1 MKSKVTA
8 VDEAV
13 EIISPGDTVTIS
25 GNGEALL
32 PDRVLQALEK
42 RYLASDQPRDL
53 TLYYPIIPG
62 MQREGTGLDRLAHAG
77 LIKRIITGTYYTLNV
92 RKICKLLQTNEV
104 EAYLIPMGANWQLMR
119 AIAGGMPGAITPVG
133 VGSFIDP
140 RKGRA
145 KLTPRTKEDI
155 VEVIELDG
163 KEYLF
168 YRSFPI
174 NVAIIRGTTADEW
187 GNISI
192 EEEPASLGILD
203 MAMAAKNSGG
213 TVIAQVKRITKVG
226 TIHPYRVVVPGIFV
240 DKIVLDPHQQDF
252 FPYNPYYT
260 GDARMPVD
268 QFEGLPLNWQKVI
281 ARRAAMQLRPGQVIN
296 LGFGLPAGVPAVA
309 QEEGLS
315 DDVVFGVE
323 HGPLGGTPATKE
335 SFGAGVNALA
345 IMDSPD
351 IFNMY
356 DGGSL
361 DITFLGLAQLD
372 QAGNVNVSNIGGMQ
386 NLGGFMDIIWR
397 TPEIVFCGAFSAGG
411 FRADIRDEKLVI
423 LTEGKIRKFVKKPAE
438 KTFDASR
445 ANRQGQKVTYVT
457 ERAVFELGEE
467 GIILTEIAPGIDL
480 KEDVLDH
487 MEFEP
492 VIRNPVQIM
501 SRRLFRP
508 EIMGLKETFSA

>member
-1 MKSKVTA
+1 MQSKMTA
-8 VDEAV
+8 VDEAI
-13 EIISPGDTVTIS
+13 EGIRSGDTVTIS

-32 PDRVLQALEK
+32 PDLVLQALEK
-42 RYLASDQPRDL
+42 KFLKCGQPREL

-62 MQREGTGLDRLAHAG
+62 MQREGTGLDRLAHSG

-92 RKICKLLQTNEV
+92 RKVCKLLQTNEV

-133 VGSFIDP
+133 VGSFVDP
-140 RKGRA
+140 RKGRT
-145 KLTPRTKEDI
+145 KLTPRTTEDI
-155 VEVIELDG
+155 VTVIELDG

-174 NVAIIRGTTADEW
+174 DIAIIRGTTADEW

-213 TVIAQVKRITKVG
+213 RVIAQVKRITEVG
-226 TIHPYRVVVPGIFV
+226 SIHPYRVVVPGIFV
-240 DKIVLDPHQQDF
+240 DKVVVDPHQQDF

-260 GDARMPVD
+260 GDARMPID
-268 QFEGLPLNWQKVI
+268 QFEGLVLNWQKVI

-296 LGFGLPAGVPAVA
+296 LGFGLPAGVPSVA
-309 QEEGLS
+309 HEEGLS
-315 DDVVFGVE
+315 DAVIFGVE

-335 SFGAGVNALA
+335 SFGAGINALA

-351 IFNMY
+351 VFNMY
-356 DGGSL
+356 DGGGL

-397 TPEIVFCGAFSAGG
+397 TPEIVFCGAFLAGG

-423 LTEGKIRKFVKKPAE
+423 LNEGKIRKLVKNPAE
-438 KTFDASR
+438 KTFDAGR
-445 ANRQGQKVTYVT
+445 AIQQGQKVTYIT
-457 ERAVFELGEE
+457 ERAVFKLDEN
-467 GIILTEIAPGIDL
+467 GIVLTEIAPGADL

-492 VIRNPVQIM
+492 IIEEPLQTM
-501 SRRLFRP
+501 ASQLFHP
-508 EIMGLKETFSA
+508 KVMGLKENFFD